1 VVKRSLAIF
10 GAAWHDLRRLMAE
23 IPHVPTPASPKEAFT
38 LSKHRIE
45 GLSDGLFAIVMT
57 LLVLDL
63 KVPQFEGHVGGRDLL
78 HALGSNWR
86 VFFSLCVTFC
96 LAAVYWFVQQRIF
109 TAMRAVDRASMFF
122 SLASML
128 FVSLLPFA
136 AAVFGRYSNN
146 PTALALYF
154 GDQFGIAFFI
164 ALLWNQTI
172 RTNNLVALEKADQT
186 RMSVRVNSLA
196 VAAFAAVWV
205 GIYKPQYAAFG
216 FIGVLLAGR
225 LYRRAFLHL

>member
-1 VVKRSLAIF
+1 MAIF
-10 GAAWHDLRRLMAE
+10 AAAWHHLRRLMAQT
-23 IPHVPTPASPKEAFT
+23 PHVPAPTPVPPKEAFT

-45 GLSDGLFAIVMT
+45 GLSDGLFSIVMT

-78 HALGSNWR
+78 HALGANWR

-96 LAAVYWFVQQRIF
+96 LAAVYWFIQQRIF
-109 TAMRAVDRASMFF
+109 AAMRAVDRASMFF

-154 GDQFGIAFFI
+154 GDQFGIALFL
-164 ALLWNQTI
+164 ALLWWRTL
-172 RTNNLVALEKADQT
+172 RTNNLVEMAKADQT

-196 VAAFAAVWV
+196 VAAFAAALLA
-205 GIYKPQYAAFG
+205 IYKPEYGAFG
-216 FIGVLLAGR
+216 FIGVLLGGR
-225 LYRRAFLHL
+225 LYRRTILHL